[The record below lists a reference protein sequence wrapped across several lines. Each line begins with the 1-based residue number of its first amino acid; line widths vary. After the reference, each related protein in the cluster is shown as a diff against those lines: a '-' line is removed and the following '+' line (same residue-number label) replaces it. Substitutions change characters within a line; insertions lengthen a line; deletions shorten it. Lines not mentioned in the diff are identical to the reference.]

1 MFTRCVPICFG
12 SICYYLLVCSSR
24 VIKVCATE
32 NRPSCTQKCTFT
44 ACCTFLA
51 HSIKNLGIKKCWLF
65 SSPLLI
71 RRKPRERRD
80 RRRDLGHPSRNSH
93 GRSVSRFL
101 FATVFFD
108 RGEKLFP
115 TSPHPGKKTGA
126 FSSCPSKLTLSAS
139 APFYLKCISKIFSP
153 PFPRLPLPF
162 KAFPLPSQTRKSFF
176 LLGKCTSSLLLSLA
190 ATDNFPGNFFGENSS
205 HLFFP
210 PSDFSR
216 LWRMVQERRRKR
228 RVHQG
233 IDEGIKGEN
242 FIK

>member
-1 MFTRCVPICFG
+1 MRYGKSPV
-12 SICYYLLVCSSR
+12 
-24 VIKVCATE
+24 
-32 NRPSCTQKCTFT
+32 TQKCTFT

-139 APFYLKCISKIFSP
+139 ASFYLKCISKIFSP

-162 KAFPLPSQTRKSFF
+162 KAFPLPSQTRKASSCLESPRPPSFYLWQQLIISRGIFLVKIPLIFFFF
-176 LLGKCTSSLLLSLA
+176 LAIFHGF
-190 ATDNFPGNFFGENSS
+190 DGW
-205 HLFFP
+205 
-210 PSDFSR
+210 SR
-216 LWRMVQERRRKR
+216 GGGGR
-228 RVHQG
+228 
-233 IDEGIKGEN
+233 
-242 FIK
+242 